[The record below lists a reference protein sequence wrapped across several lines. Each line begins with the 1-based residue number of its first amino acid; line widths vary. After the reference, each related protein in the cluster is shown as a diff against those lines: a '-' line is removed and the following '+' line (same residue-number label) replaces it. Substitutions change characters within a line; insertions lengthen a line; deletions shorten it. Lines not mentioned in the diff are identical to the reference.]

1 MLFDLQGKRRRVI
14 QATYLTLAVLMGGGL
29 VLFGIGGDVQ
39 GGLFDAFSDRSDT
52 GEGNPISER
61 RLETAEER
69 LRTRPNDPAALAE
82 LTRAR
87 FQLAG
92 ADVDPNTG
100 VYLPEARPDLQAAA
114 GAWERYLATDPEP
127 VDESLARVMIQVYAF
142 GLNQPAKASQA
153 AEIVAEADPSS
164 PTFLSFAQYAAL
176 AGQQRKADLA
186 GKRAVAL
193 APPKQRKR
201 VKDNV
206 EALEAQVA
214 AQQAGAGGG
223 GAPGAAGA
231 GAPGGALAPGAP
243 PAPGGGGR

>member
-1 MLFDLQGKRRRVI
+1 MLFDLKGKRRRVI
-14 QATYLTLAVLMGGGL
+14 QATYLALAVLMGGGL

-52 GEGNPISER
+52 GGGNPITER
-61 RLETAEER
+61 RLETAEKR

-92 ADVDPNTG
+92 DDVDPNTG
-100 VYLPEARPDLQAAA
+100 VYLPEARPDLSAAA
-114 GAWERYLATDPEP
+114 GAWERYLATDPQP
-127 VDESLARVMIQVYAF
+127 VDPSLARVMIQVYAF

-153 AEIVAEADPSS
+153 AEVVAEADPSS
-164 PTFLSFAQYAAL
+164 PTFLAFAQYAAL

-201 VKDNV
+201 VKQNV
-206 EALEAQVA
+206 EALETQIA
-214 AQQAGAGGG
+214 AQKAGAGGG